1 MRKTKEELVAAR
13 LPKDLVK
20 ALRKVEEVEQAD
32 RSTTVR
38 RLLSRAL
45 SEWRRDY
52 AAQLYAERKV
62 TLEKAASEAGVSVRE
77 MMEYLRAKKV
87 PGQYEL
93 SDLEEDMARLFRKVA
108 GTSAHG

>member
-1 MRKTKEELVAAR
+1 MKKKEELVAAR
-13 LPKDLVK
+13 LPEDLVN
-20 ALRKVEEVEQAD
+20 ALRKIEEVEQVD

-38 RLLSRAL
+38 KLLSRAVA
-45 SEWRRDY
+45 EWRRDY

-62 TLEKAASEAGVSVRE
+62 TLERAASEAGISVRE

-93 SDLEEDMARLFRKVA
+93 SDLEEDMARFYRKAA
-108 GTSAHG
+108 GTPQR